1 MRRRTAG
8 RGAVLALVIAV
19 SAGCGTPVAL
29 RTAPAPV
36 DACDQAV
43 MGGVLMPSSQSGLAV
58 RPIAGNR
65 EMVEVLWPF
74 GYAAA
79 RDLQGAITL
88 RDASGNDIAREGETI
103 LMGGGLGANGVWAA
117 CAGTVES
124 APGI

>member
-1 MRRRTAG
+1 MTRGTTG
-8 RGAVLALVIAV
+8 RGVVLALVIAV

-29 RTAPAPV
+29 RTAPAAV
-36 DACDQAV
+36 DACDQALI
-43 MGGVLMPSSQSGLAV
+43 GGVLVPSSQSGLAV
-58 RPIAGNR
+58 QPTARNQ

-74 GYAAA
+74 GYSAV
-79 RDLQGAITL
+79 RDLEGAMTL
-88 RDASGNDIAREGETI
+88 RDASGKEIAREGETI